1 MIRRL
6 FFADC
11 PRPNATPPRTSTAT
25 AFGVIPP
32 ITPGKQVST
41 QYGAGVMARIANIIS
56 RRTMN
61 PLHQV
66 TLASSSHGVTL
77 CYITDR
83 SGLNDA
89 LPCQIARAL
98 EAGVDLIQ
106 IREKDLSSRE
116 LYELTRCALSLPN
129 PAGTRILVNERV
141 DVALAAGAAG
151 VHLPSNAVAPS
162 RIRSVTPPD
171 FLIGVS
177 CHGME
182 EVRRAETEG
191 ADYIVFGPVFPTVSK
206 MKYGPPR
213 GLPTL
218 ADAAR
223 AVRIPVLALGGVTLE
238 NARPCLDSGAAGI
251 AGISLFQES
260 ANLSADVAALR
271 SIRSA

>member
-1 MIRRL
+1 
-6 FFADC
+6 
-11 PRPNATPPRTSTAT
+11 
-25 AFGVIPP
+25 
-32 ITPGKQVST
+32 
-41 QYGAGVMARIANIIS
+41 MARIANIIS

-61 PLHQV
+61 LLHQV
-66 TLASSSHGVTL
+66 TLASSSNGVTL

-83 SGLNDA
+83 GGLRDD

-106 IREKDLSSRE
+106 IREKDLSSWE
-116 LYELTRCALSLPN
+116 LYELARGALSLAN

-141 DVALAAGAAG
+141 DVARAAGAAG

-162 RIRSVTPPD
+162 RICSVTPPN

-177 CHGME
+177 CHNME

-206 MKYGPPR
+206 MKYGSPR
-213 GLPTL
+213 GLPALT
-218 ADAAR
+218 DAAR
-223 AVRIPVLALGGVTLE
+223 AVRVPVLALGGVTLD
-238 NARPCLDSGAAGI
+238 NAGRCLDSGAAGI

-260 ANLSADVAALR
+260 ANLSADVATLHA
-271 SIRSA
+271 IRSGSDRAALDDGPCR